1 MFVLRLVSIDDY
13 FFVVWCGEV
22 LNGCNKFKSNCVIK
36 ICKVK
41 NEDDWL
47 FGWVWD
53 SEFEIVELDCNFG
66 KDEYVLFG
74 FLILNVRL
82 DYFLNVLNLWFYFVF
97 FEYKFISICCFL
109 IGLIIY
115 YCVFFKCLWRV

>member
-22 LNGCNKFKSNCVIK
+22 LNGCNKFKSICVIK

-66 KDEYVLFG
+66 KDEYVVFG

-82 DYFLNVLNLWFYFVF
+82 DYFFNVLNLWFYFVF
-97 FEYKFISICCFL
+97 FEYRFISVCCFL
-109 IGLIIY
+109 IVLIIY
-115 YCVFFKCLWRV
+115 YCVF